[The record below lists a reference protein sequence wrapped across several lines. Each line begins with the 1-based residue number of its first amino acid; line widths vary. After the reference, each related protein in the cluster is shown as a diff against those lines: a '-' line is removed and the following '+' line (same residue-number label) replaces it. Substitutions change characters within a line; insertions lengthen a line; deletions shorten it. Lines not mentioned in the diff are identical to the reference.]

1 MKNLK
6 NTKEN
11 IIKEG
16 YQRLF
21 KSAWTTYINKVALA
35 NDCSVN
41 QIVKISNALPNVRK
55 ELQDNFLKIINKGE
69 KNEI

>member
-1 MKNLK
+1 MNNLK
-6 NTKEN
+6 TKNQKIE
-11 IIKEG
+11 EG

-55 ELQDNFLKIINKGE
+55 ELQDNFLKIINNGE
-69 KNEI
+69 VS